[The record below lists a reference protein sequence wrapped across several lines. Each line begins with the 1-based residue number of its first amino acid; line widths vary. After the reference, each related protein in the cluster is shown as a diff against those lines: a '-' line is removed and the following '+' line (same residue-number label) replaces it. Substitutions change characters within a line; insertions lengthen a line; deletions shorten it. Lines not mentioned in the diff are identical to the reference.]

1 MAADAT
7 LSIEVIA
14 KIANY
19 TKQMEEAANKTKE
32 STDKMK
38 TEFDKLSE
46 GMKELGKLTA
56 YLATVYAVGR
66 FFGNAIKETNE
77 YNLEINK
84 LSRSMDISLEKASAL
99 KEALGDLGI
108 DANVVRMAQQRLTI
122 AMRENAAALDVLGVN
137 TKDANGNLRSSFDVL
152 MDVIEATKSYSSE
165 TDRSRLLSRVF
176 GRGSEQTKE
185 LLRLTKEELISATE
199 EVKQYGR
206 VVDNSGV
213 AQTRAWN
220 RSIGD
225 LYDRVSDSFKSMGK
239 ATMAFIAI
247 FDQAFRNDLIV
258 NYFAELKSL
267 EGQNNKTA
275 ESTKRLSKEQQDL
288 LGGIKS
294 IADEAPKM
302 KVVIDSMQLDELP
315 IAQFKPGQ
323 VDFSFIVEATEN
335 LTLFNEKYVEFQL
348 NNQTMIESLQTSIE
362 TTTQIFTALT
372 SGFSSAITGML
383 TGTMSFSEGFK
394 MIMRSAITSVIQL
407 FVSMALQK
415 ALSGL
420 LEKKV
425 VALKALT
432 EVGAA
437 AAVAGANAY
446 AFNAWNPPLA
456 MAASAAAYAKT
467 MAFATTIPAF
477 ERGGNVANDGLALL
491 HKNEM
496 VLPSPIADSVR
507 NITEGGMGAG
517 SVTFNINAMDASSFD
532 TYLKA
537 NAGSVFAANKL
548 ALRNGSQFA

>member
-1 MAADAT
+1 MAADTT

-32 STDKMK
+32 SGDKMK

-137 TKDANGNLRSSFDVL
+137 TKDANVNLRSSFDVL

-165 TDRSRLLSRVF
+165 TDRSSILSGIF
-176 GRGSEQTKE
+176 GRGAEQTKE

-199 EVKQYGR
+199 EVKYYGR

-225 LYDRVSDSFKSMGK
+225 LGDRVSDTFKSIGK

>member
-165 TDRSRLLSRVF
+165 TDRSAVLSGIF

-199 EVKQYGR
+199 EVKYYGR

-225 LYDRVSDSFKSMGK
+225 LGDRITDTFRSIGK

-267 EGQNNKTA
+267 EGQNNKTC

-294 IADEAPKM
+294 IIDEAPKM

-315 IAQFKPGQ
+315 IAQYKPGQ